1 MEKNMFIPIVTKQ
14 EEGLP
19 FYITTI
25 GITPNEKQV
34 YRPEGITSWQILYS
48 EKGHGIVRIYDDVFR
63 MFDNMLMVLPPNTPH
78 DYYMDGDIWQTSWL
92 TFGGWGVER
101 LFDLNAGIWPLPE
114 EFDFSKRFDKLIKSV
129 KKSDSPYRSSVLLYS
144 LLLEC
149 RDVVSGR
156 IMPVYKLRSQLTD
169 CLRYIE
175 RNYAKPIELADLAE
189 INGVSGE
196 HLCRIFKSYTGMRPF
211 EYIKNLRIQRAKEY
225 LYEHK
230 DMKISEIARIT
241 GFQNES
247 YFCMVFKNNVGVTPS
262 EYRKLYG

>member
-1 MEKNMFIPIVTKQ
+1 MFIPIVTKQ

-25 GITPNEKQV
+25 GITPSEKRV

-48 EKGHGIVRIYDDVFR
+48 DKGQGFVRIYDDVFR
-63 MFDNMLMVLPPNTPH
+63 MFDKMLMVLPPDTPH
-78 DYYMDGDIWQTSWL
+78 DYYMDGDTWQTSWL
-92 TFGGWGVER
+92 TFSGWGVER
-101 LFDLNAGIWPLPE
+101 LFDLNAGIWRLPAD
-114 EFDFSKRFDKLIKSV
+114 FDFPGRFNELMRSV
-129 KKSDSPYRSSVLLYS
+129 NKSDSPYRSSVLLYS

-149 RDVVSGR
+149 RDVVSGG
-156 IMPVYKLRSQLTD
+156 IMPMYKLRNQLTD

-189 INGVSGE
+189 IIGVSGE

-230 DMKISEIARIT
+230 NMKISEIGKIT
-241 GFQNES
+241 GFQSES
-247 YFCMVFKNNVGVTPS
+247 YFCMAFKKYVGVTPA
-262 EYRKLYG
+262 EYRKLYS